1 MRVFVTLSSFFALS
15 QLMACGPDC
24 QSTCTKIYESTQCNI
39 GEQRPGSSP
48 SELLKQC
55 MSYCESGLSK
65 PGPAG
70 DYNPN
75 EQIPRSETP
84 ELKTDQQTALWMDCV
99 ANTACENLE
108 KNYCAPIW

>member
-1 MRVFVTLSSFFALS
+1 MRSLLLLSSFIPLS
-15 QLMACGPDC
+15 QIIACGPDC
-24 QSTCTKIYESTQCNI
+24 QSTCNRIYKSSQCGI
-39 GEQRPGSSP
+39 ERPGQTEQETTSR
-48 SELLKQC
+48 C
-55 MSYCESGLSK
+55 MEECNSGLQK

-70 DYNPN
+70 EYDPN
-75 EQIPRSETP
+75 EQVPRSEIP